1 MNYTMRTQ
9 PASTRDAVYLKLRE
23 QIMKLELPPGTPL
36 SENETSTLFQVS
48 RTPVRESFL
57 RLAQEG
63 LVQVLPQRGT
73 FVSLIDTELVEEGR
87 FMREQLERSVIR
99 LACEHF
105 PEESLALLELNLRL
119 QKDCMARQQD
129 KDMFELDEA
138 FHRILFEG
146 CRKSNIWAVVGQ
158 MNVHLNRSRML
169 RLVDDHRWE
178 HLYDQ
183 HERMAQAIREHD
195 ADRAEQLMKEHLSLN
210 ITDQELLKRKYP
222 NYYK

>member
-1 MNYTMRTQ
+1 MNYTIRTQ

-99 LACEHF
+99 LACDYF
-105 PEESLALLELNLRL
+105 PEASLAQLELNLQQ

-146 CRKSNIWAVVGQ
+146 CRKSNIWGVVGQ
-158 MNVHLNRSRML
+158 MNIHLNRSRML
-169 RLVDDHRWE
+169 RLADDHHWE

-195 ADRAEQLMKEHLSLN
+195 ADKAEQLMKEHLSLN
-210 ITDQELLKRKYP
+210 ITDQALLKQKYP